1 VFTFNSYCLFLV
13 DYLHTNFLQCVT
25 HMALKCQGLQTHRF
39 IAITCLIILSNVVH
53 FHFERHI
60 HFISLF
66 VCVILPSMLVVSD
79 KCYLALST
87 PITFVSSS
95 SMLMQ

>member
-1 VFTFNSYCLFLV
+1 
-13 DYLHTNFLQCVT
+13 
-25 HMALKCQGLQTHRF
+25 MALKCQGLQTHRF

-87 PITFVSSS
+87 PITFVSSERPCLCS
-95 SMLMQ
+95 NANFITTMAAQFILVVQITPC